1 MKIAGSMKK
10 ASAFVP
16 DLFPM
21 PTPENMSKYASAK
34 L

>member
-10 ASAFVP
+10 ASNFVP
-16 DLFPM
+16 EMFPM
-21 PTPENMSKYASAK
+21 PTPENMSKYASPK